1 MMLFSK
7 GLKDTEIVGYK
18 NTVKI
23 SIYFFQISVNE
34 IGKML
39 KLELKKF
46 LGNCLHNS
54 FPFLKKKNRNQTQSN
69 REKNSHFSH
78 LKGKGFLP
86 GIQ

>member
-46 LGNCLHNS
+46 LGNCLRNS
-54 FPFLKKKNRNQTQSN
+54 FPFFKKKTEIKLKAT
-69 REKNSHFSH
+69 EKRTHTSHT
-78 LKGKGFLP
+78 
-86 GIQ
+86 